1 MYRYITI
8 ARNTR
13 NTWATSMYIYIVAM
27 QQIDPKGHMNTIDN
41 VYVISPTYPFRSSF
55 GGSNII
61 TDTLY
66 DDIEMTQKISPEDIT
81 KGITTY
87 WNQEWSFNII

>member
-13 NTWATSMYIYIVAM
+13 NTWATSMYIYM
-27 QQIDPKGHMNTIDN
+27 STDN
-41 VYVISPTYPFRSSF
+41 VYVISPTYPFRSNF

-66 DDIEMTQKISPEDIT
+66 DDIEMIQKISPEDIT

-87 WNQEWSFNII
+87 WNQEWTFKII